1 MTTLTNGYIRK
12 FDEKLKIFDSI
23 FFKTIDGNGVLL
35 TEASKIMGPNG
46 LNIPTNNNATTYS
59 VAQFSNFIRN
69 IVNFNIK
76 NYDTLGDKD
85 NNMGFVNR
93 VNGRNSQASYTLNEN
108 VRNNIIE
115 TLKVVNVFVD
125 ILEAYKYCIDNKEKD
140 SVALPFNTGYAYD
153 KPIDRIELVSAKTRF
168 YTTGVMQPNEINP
181 NVGYIRSIKEGDV
194 DGSGKEKD
202 IRVLYLSIQSFYT
215 GMSDNNY
222 NYNNIF
228 TKTNDDQSE
237 SFDTAGTNILNS
249 LSKDSI
255 EDSFPLVKRN
265 YPKQVYGGVA
275 NNPPFLSNITLEK
288 RNKALV
294 ILLLNTLLNLESNF
308 RTQSVFALYYYYKFV
323 QLYSTL
329 IINVSNVMFTD
340 YDNSAPFR
348 IETRNMS
355 TSKNSRGISGIEI
368 VTTGGGY
375 TSSPS
380 ISISGGSGSDASI
393 SVESTG
399 KVNIKNG
406 GKGYKTSPTTINI
419 TGNLRQGATA
429 LQPKATIVPVVMDYS
444 RNNDDNIE
452 KLKDVINEISNSL
465 SELITD
471 ISNYSA
477 NNDTS
482 FTIST
487 LSNDPVS
494 TKVSLSPNNR
504 IIITIMKACL
514 YKRLNAYSEKYDLES
529 DYIIYDNLNKRYYTI
544 LRIINEEE
552 NIFQI
557 EINAVFSGEDILE
570 GDVDTKV
577 FKDGD
582 GNLITKPVSST
593 KAVSSDMILI
603 PSPNA
608 TFLEIRQKDTNAY
621 KNEYI
626 YNRDDVSKLDA
637 NISYNTSKVAYQKS
651 QYESQFSKNLFLERQ
666 ILTYNIILGIIIL
679 VLVGINLSNIDKQL
693 VKTISLA
700 CLGTIVLLFV
710 IYFISNM
717 TYIETFELIS
727 TDALYDLSKSNYNLK
742 KMNPSNYNNRKVIVL
757 NTEIEKL
764 NSKFI
769 SYFEKVIITLPS
781 TDNLDFYREIK
792 EVITNDKDTKQF
804 INKRLEY
811 NKSQNG
817 NDINSLK
824 YELEHNKLYINTLL
838 ISAIVFVGL
847 YNLYINL
854 VTNDKYLT
862 LVIFI
867 SIIILII
874 IISYYI
880 IASNRRVKTIFKS
893 VYWGPEFSNRF

>member
-12 FDEKLKIFDSI
+12 FDEKLKIYDSV
-23 FFKTIDGNGVLL
+23 FFKTIDGSGVLL
-35 TEASKIMGPNG
+35 TEASKIMEPNG

-69 IVNFNIK
+69 IVNFNIR

-85 NNMGFVNR
+85 NNMGFVKR
-93 VNGRNSQASYTLNEN
+93 INGRNGQASYSLNVN

-115 TLKVVNVFVD
+115 TLKVINVFVD

-140 SVALPFNTGYAYD
+140 SATSPFNTGYSYD
-153 KPIDRIELVSAKTRF
+153 KPIDRIELVSGKTRF
-168 YTTGVMQPNEINP
+168 YTTGVTQTMIPSEINP
-181 NVGYIRSIKEGDV
+181 NVGYIRRIKEV
-194 DGSGKEKD
+194 DGIEKEKD
-202 IRVLYLSIQSFYT
+202 ICVLYLSIQSFYT
-215 GMSDNNY
+215 GMTDNNY

-228 TKTNDDQSE
+228 TKINEEESE
-237 SFDTAGTNILNS
+237 NFDTSTTNILSPQS
-249 LSKDSI
+249 LLSI
-255 EDSFPLVKRN
+255 EDSFQLLRRN

-275 NNPPFLSNITLEK
+275 HNPPFLSNITLEK

-294 ILLLNTLLNLESNF
+294 ILLLNTLLNLDGNF

-355 TSKNSRGISGIEI
+355 TNRKSRGISGIEI
-368 VTTGGGY
+368 KTAGNGNIY
-375 TSSPS
+375 SPN
-380 ISISGGSGSDASI
+380 ITISGGGGKNSTI

-399 KVNIKNG
+399 KVNIQNG
-406 GKGYKTSPTTINI
+406 GTEYTTAPNSIGI
-419 TGNLRQGATA
+419 TLRSGATTA
-429 LQPKATIVPVVMDYS
+429 GAKATIVPVVMDYS
-444 RNNDDNIE
+444 RNNEDNID
-452 KLKDVINEISNSL
+452 KLKNVISEISNSL
-465 SELITD
+465 SELIND

-477 NNDTS
+477 NNDKS

-487 LSNDPVS
+487 LPSDQNP
-494 TKVSLSPNNR
+494 TKVSFSSNNR
-504 IIITIMKACL
+504 IIITINKSCI
-514 YKRLNAYSEKYDLES
+514 YSRLNTYSEKYDLER
-529 DYIIYDNLNKRYYTI
+529 DYIIYDVINKRYYTI

-557 EINAVFSGEDILE
+557 EINAVFSGDDISE

-577 FKDGD
+577 FKDGNGD
-582 GNLITKPVSST
+582 LISKPGASIMKT
-593 KAVSSDMILI
+593 IITPDAY
-603 PSPNA
+603 
-608 TFLEIRQKDTNAY
+608 FLEIRQKDTNAY

-651 QYESQFSKNLFLERQ
+651 QYDSQFSKNTFLERQ
-666 ILTYNIILGIIIL
+666 ILTYNIILGIIIV
-679 VLVGINLSNIDKQL
+679 VLVGINVSNIEKQL

-710 IYFISNM
+710 IYFIANM
-717 TYIETFELIS
+717 TYIETFALIS
-727 TDALYDLSKSNYNLK
+727 TDPLYDLSKENYTLK
-742 KMNPSNYNNRKVIVL
+742 KMNPSRYNERKVIVL
-757 NTEIEKL
+757 NTEIENL

-792 EVITNDKDTKQF
+792 EVITNDKDNKQF
-804 INKRLEY
+804 INNRLLY

-824 YELEHNKLYINTLL
+824 YELEHNKLYINTVL

-867 SIIILII
+867 SVIMLII